1 MTIDRTWRWAAAG
14 VVAVLVLTTVLWAT
28 SRGDTQAATD
38 AGEAVAEMEGMEAM
52 AGMEMAGDGT
62 VRIAPDMAR
71 SLGITLATAELGPM
85 RREIRSTGNVT
96 FDERRLSTIT
106 PRIGGF
112 VERLHV
118 DFTGQAV
125 RRGQPLLEIYSPE
138 LVAAQE
144 ELLAAARLE
153 RQLTGS
159 AAPGVGERTSGL
171 VDAARRRLLL
181 WDISPAQVARI
192 EETGEVRRTM
202 TLHAPFTGFVVEKN
216 VEAGQGVQPGQA
228 LYRLAD
234 LSQVWVEA
242 DVYEQDLRYARE
254 GEGAEVEI
262 GALPGERF
270 VGRVAYVYPDVRP
283 ETRTGRVRIQLPN
296 PTGRVK
302 PGMFA
307 TVYLA
312 TPEAEPAVL
321 VPRDAV
327 MRTGTRD
334 IVFVE
339 RSPGVYETRPV
350 QVGETSA
357 GKVQILSGLAAGERV
372 VSRANFILDAESR
385 LMETMLG
392 QPAMPG
398 MDMPGTDMPGMD
410 MPAVDMDTAGHDMD
424 GMDMDGGTNADTAGA
439 HGSHAH

>member
-14 VVAVLVLTTVLWAT
+14 VAAVLVVATVLWAT
-28 SRGDTQAATD
+28 TRDAAPAAQAPA
-38 AGEAVAEMEGMEAM
+38 AGMEGMEGMEDMAGMEGM

-153 RQLTGS
+153 RQLSGS

-192 EETGEVRRTM
+192 QETGEVRRTM

-216 VEAGQGVQPGQA
+216 VEAGQAVQPGQA

-270 VGRVAYVYPDVRP
+270 IGRIAYVYPDVRP

-296 PTGRVK
+296 PTGRIK

-312 TPEAEPAVL
+312 TPEAAPAVL

-339 RSPGVYETRPV
+339 RSPGVYETRAV
-350 QVGETSA
+350 RVGEES
-357 GKVQILSGLAAGERV
+357 GGRVQILSGLSAGERV
-372 VSRANFILDAESR
+372 VARANFILDAESR
-385 LMETMLG
+385 LMETMSG
-392 QPAMPG
+392 QPGMPG
-398 MDMPGTDMPGMD
+398 MEGGPDMEGM
-410 MPAVDMDTAGHDMD
+410 DMD
-424 GMDMDGGTNADTAGA
+424 GMDPDPAAADTP
-439 HGSHAH
+439 HAH